1 MKLITPTQLT
11 AIAGSFFIVGQ
22 AFAEVRL
29 PAMFSDHMVLQRDAT
44 VPVWGWATPGEAITV
59 SIDGQSKSTKTD
71 AAGKWSVKLDKL
83 TTKEPT
89 TMTVKGSNTLTIS
102 DVLIGEVWLGS
113 GQSNMQLNVGA
124 VNNAAAEIA
133 EADFPQIRLFSVERK
148 SSPTPMDDCGG
159 KWVLCSP
166 KTVSPFS
173 AAAYFFG
180 RDLHQSLKVP
190 VGLFNASW
198 GGTPIEAWTS
208 MDVQQS
214 KPEFA
219 PMFDKWKK
227 QVTVPYDEATAMA
240 RYEKQVEAWKTNAEK
255 RKAEGK
261 PQGSAPKKP
270 MPPRL
275 MPGHPANLFNGMIA
289 PLIPYAI
296 RGAIWYQG
304 ENNAGSPNPSLY
316 NIQLPLLNN
325 DWRQRWDQGNFPFAW
340 VQLPNYQKR
349 NDNPGAPS
357 NWATVREAMLR
368 TLSVPNTGMAI
379 IIDSGEEA
387 NIHPKNKQVV
397 GTRLALWAKAKV
409 YDQNIP
415 FSGPLPGPHTIKGNE
430 VTISFTNADGGLVAK
445 DGELKGFAIAGK
457 DKKWFWAKARI
468 EGDKVIVS
476 SPEVSAPAAV
486 RYAYGD
492 NPDCN
497 LTNGAK
503 LPASPFRTDIW

>member
-316 NIQLPLLNN
+316 NIQLPLLIN